1 MFGADLGVVL
11 IWSSLTMLVFMLIW
25 VLLVPLKLFNKIL
38 INTVL
43 GIACIFIYNLIAN
56 FAKFDVIGINE
67 LSLSI
72 LAILGVPGFVAI
84 VIIKALI

>member
-1 MFGADLGVVL
+1 MFGADLGGIL
-11 IWSSLTMLVFMLIW
+11 IWSAIIMLIFMILW
-25 VLLVPLKLFNKIL
+25 ILIVPLKLFNKIL

-43 GIACIFIYNLIAN
+43 GIVCIFVYNLIAN

-72 LAILGVPGFVAI
+72 LAVLGLPGFIAI
-84 VIIKALI
+84 IIIKALI

>member
-1 MFGADLGVVL
+1 MFGADLGVIL
-11 IWSSLTMLVFMLIW
+11 IWSSLIVLIFMLVW

-38 INTVL
+38 INILL
-43 GIACIFIYNLIAN
+43 GIVCLFIYNLIAN

-72 LAILGVPGFVAI
+72 LAVLGAPGFVAI
-84 VIIKALI
+84 VIIKMLI

>member
-11 IWSSLTMLVFMLIW
+11 IWSAVIMLIFMVLW
-25 VLLVPLKLFNKIL
+25 VLIVPLKLFNKIF

-56 FAKFDVIGINE
+56 FAKFNVIGINE

-72 LAILGVPGFVAI
+72 LAVLGVPGFVAI
-84 VIIKALI
+84 VIITFLI

>member
-1 MFGADLGVVL
+1 MFGADLGVIL
-11 IWSSLTMLVFMLIW
+11 IWSALIMLIFMIVW

-43 GIACIFIYNLIAN
+43 GFACIFIYNLIAN
-56 FAKFDVIGINE
+56 FAKFDIIGINE

-72 LAILGVPGFVAI
+72 LAVLGVPGFVAI